1 MDKEIVF
8 TSNIVY
14 NISLENKIT
23 LAFRTQEALLDFVEH
38 ALDGGVKEIHIT
50 QHAFTKKEEQS

>member
-8 TSNIVY
+8 TTNIIY

-23 LAFRTQEALLDFVEH
+23 LAFRSQDTLMDFVGH

-50 QHAFTKKEEQS
+50 QYAFTEKED